1 MKKVGLVTAAI
12 VVAVFFFLLATLP
25 PLPARLNVGIDPDL
39 VRRTVRGAYHIH
51 SSRSDG
57 AADKDAIASA
67 ASRAGLAF
75 IILTDHGDGT
85 RVPDRP
91 EYLHGVLCVDA
102 VEISTNGGHYVAL
115 DMRPSPYPLG
125 GEPEAVVEDV
135 RRLGGFGIAAH
146 PDSPRPQLAWSDWQA
161 PIDGLEW
168 LNADSEWRDES
179 RLHLARLLFDYMW
192 RPGPALASALDRP
205 VTTLK
210 RWDDLLQ
217 RRRIVALAG
226 VDAHG
231 GIGRGMEE
239 GGRRRPALGTIPS
252 YEASFRSFSTRAA
265 LDHPF
270 TGQAPADAASL
281 ISAIRNGHVFT
292 AIDAIAGPAY
302 IGIASD
308 PSGRPYVNYVVGD
321 GGELIMVRDGH
332 DSLPLQEG
340 GTGQYR
346 FKDAD
351 MTGVVRFEIRIPR
364 APGTPPVPWVVSN
377 PVYFS
382 QPSAE
387 PPSSPVSETVVPLA
401 VGAAWHV
408 EKDPETEASTTISGE
423 DVRFDYRLA
432 SGSRRSQFA
441 AAVIDLQGAPADS
454 TAITFSIAA
463 SRPARV
469 SVQLRY
475 PDHAG
480 ARWSRSVYADVA
492 LQEARVPFEGMAPA
506 DFQSGH
512 APNPSAARSL
522 LFVVDL
528 TNARPGDSNSISI
541 HRVGFTVPAA
551 RSKSPIR

>member
-1 MKKVGLVTAAI
+1 MKKVGLLTAAI
-12 VVAVFFFLLATLP
+12 VVAVIFFLLATLP

-39 VRRTVRGAYHIH
+39 MRRTVRGAYHIH

-57 AADKDAIASA
+57 AADKDAIAAA

-85 RVPDRP
+85 RVPDPP

-125 GEPEAVVEDV
+125 GEPEGVVEDV

-179 RLHLARLLFDYMW
+179 RLHLARLLFDYLW

-210 RWDDLLQ
+210 RWDDLLR

-239 GGRRRPALGTIPS
+239 GGKRRPALGTIPS

-265 LDHPF
+265 LDQPF
-270 TGQAPADAASL
+270 TGQATADAASL
-281 ISAIRNGHVFT
+281 LSAIRSGHVFT

-302 IGIASD
+302 IGIGSD

-340 GTGQYR
+340 GAGQYR
-346 FKDAD
+346 LKPDE
-351 MTGVVRFEIRIPR
+351 MTGVVRFEIRVPR
-364 APGTPPVPWVVSN
+364 APGNPPVPWVVSN

-382 QPSAE
+382 LPSAE
-387 PPSSPVSETVVPLA
+387 SPSHPVSETVMPLA
-401 VGAAWHV
+401 LGASWHV
-408 EKDPETEASTTISGE
+408 EKYPETEGRTTMNGE

-463 SRPARV
+463 SHPARV

-475 PDHAG
+475 PDHGG
-480 ARWSRSVYADVA
+480 ARWSRSVYADIA
-492 LQEARVPFEGMAPA
+492 LGEARVPLERMAPA

-512 APNPSAARSL
+512 APDPSAARSL

-528 TNARPGDSNSISI
+528 TNARPGDSNSIRI
-541 HRVGFTVPAA
+541 HGVGFTVPAA
-551 RSKSPIR
+551 RSKSPAR

>member
-1 MKKVGLVTAAI
+1 
-12 VVAVFFFLLATLP
+12 
-25 PLPARLNVGIDPDL
+25 
-39 VRRTVRGAYHIH
+39 
-51 SSRSDG
+51 
-57 AADKDAIASA
+57 
-67 ASRAGLAF
+67 
-75 IILTDHGDGT
+75 
-85 RVPDRP
+85 
-91 EYLHGVLCVDA
+91 
-102 VEISTNGGHYVAL
+102 
-115 DMRPSPYPLG
+115 
-125 GEPEAVVEDV
+125 
-135 RRLGGFGIAAH
+135 
-146 PDSPRPQLAWSDWQA
+146 
-161 PIDGLEW
+161 
-168 LNADSEWRDES
+168 
-179 RLHLARLLFDYMW
+179 
-192 RPGPALASALDRP
+192 
-205 VTTLK
+205 
-210 RWDDLLQ
+210 
-217 RRRIVALAG
+217 VALAG

-239 GGRRRPALGTIPS
+239 GGKRRPALGTIPS
-252 YEASFRSFSTRAA
+252 YEASFRSFSTRAE

-281 ISAIRNGHVFT
+281 ISAIRSGHVFT

-308 PSGRPYVNYVVGD
+308 PSGRPYMNYVVGD

-340 GTGQYR
+340 ATGQYR

-382 QPSAE
+382 QPSTE
-387 PPSSPVSETVVPLA
+387 PPSSLSETVVPLA
-401 VGAAWHV
+401 SGASWHV
-408 EKDPETEASTTISGE
+408 EKDSETEAKTTISGE

-454 TAITFSIAA
+454 TAIAFSIAA
-463 SRPARV
+463 SHPARV

-475 PDHAG
+475 PDHGG
-480 ARWSRSVYADVA
+480 ARWSRSVYADMA

-541 HRVGFTVPAA
+541 HGVGFTVPAA
-551 RSKSPIR
+551 RSKSPTR

>member
-1 MKKVGLVTAAI
+1 MKKVGLLTATI

-25 PLPARLNVGIDPDL
+25 PVPARLNVAVDPDL

-51 SSRSDG
+51 SNRSDG
-57 AADKDAIASA
+57 AADKDAIAAA

-85 RVPDRP
+85 RVADPP

-125 GEPEAVVEDV
+125 GAPDAVVEDV

-146 PDSPRPQLAWSDWQA
+146 PDSPRPQLAWSDWEA

-179 RLHLARLLFDYMW
+179 RLHLARLLFDYLW

-205 VTTLK
+205 VATLK
-210 RWDDLLQ
+210 RWDDLIQ
-217 RRRIVALAG
+217 HRRIVALAG

-239 GGRRRPALGTIPS
+239 GGKRRPALGTIPS

-265 LDHPF
+265 LDQPF
-270 TGQAPADAASL
+270 TGQAASDAASL
-281 ISAIRNGHVFT
+281 MSAIRNGHVFT

-302 IGIASD
+302 IGVESD
-308 PSGRPYVNYVVGD
+308 PSGRPYLNYVVGD

-332 DSLPLQEG
+332 DSLPLQDG
-340 GTGQYR
+340 RAGQYR

-351 MTGVVRFEIRIPR
+351 MTGVVRFEVRVPH
-364 APGTPPVPWVVSN
+364 APGTPPVPWIVSN

-382 QPSAE
+382 QPPAE
-387 PPSSPVSETVVPLA
+387 SPLPAVTDAALPLSPSGL
-401 VGAAWHV
+401 WHV
-408 EKDPETEASTTISGE
+408 EKDPETEAKTTVEGE
-423 DVRFDYRLA
+423 DLVLDYRLA
-432 SGSRRSQFA
+432 SGARRSQFA
-441 AAVIDLQGAPADS
+441 AAVLDLQGAPPGS
-454 TAITFSIAA
+454 TAIVFSIAA
-463 SRPARV
+463 SHPARV

-475 PDHAG
+475 PDQGG
-480 ARWSRSVYADVA
+480 ARWGRSVYADIA
-492 LQEARVPFEGMAPA
+492 PREARVPVERMAPA

-512 APNPSAARSL
+512 APNPSLARSL

-528 TNARPGDSNSISI
+528 TNARPGDSNSIRI
-541 HRVGFTVPAA
+541 HGVGFAVPAVI
-551 RSKSPIR
+551 SKSPPR

>member
-1 MKKVGLVTAAI
+1 MKKVGLLTATI

-39 VRRTVRGAYHIH
+39 MRRTARGAYHIH

-57 AADKDAIASA
+57 AADKDAIAAA

-85 RVPDRP
+85 RVPDAP

-146 PDSPRPQLAWSDWQA
+146 PDSPRPQLAWSDRQA

-179 RLHLARLLFDYMW
+179 RLRLARLLFDYMW

-217 RRRIVALAG
+217 RRRVVALAG

-239 GGRRRPALGTIPS
+239 GGKRRPALGTIPS

-265 LDHPF
+265 LDQPF
-270 TGQAPADAASL
+270 TGQASADAASL

-340 GTGQYR
+340 RAGQYR

-351 MTGVVRFEIRIPR
+351 MTGVVRFEVRVPH
-364 APGTPPVPWVVSN
+364 APGTPPVPWIVSN
-377 PVYFS
+377 PLYFS
-382 QPSAE
+382 QPPARS
-387 PPSSPVSETVVPLA
+387 PSPVSETVVPLA
-401 VGAAWHV
+401 SGASWHV
-408 EKDPETEASTTISGE
+408 EKDPDTEARTTASGE
-423 DVRFDYRLA
+423 DVRFDHRLA

-454 TAITFSIAA
+454 TAIVFSIAA
-463 SRPARV
+463 EHPARV

-475 PDHAG
+475 PDRGG
-480 ARWSRSVYADVA
+480 ARWAKSVYAEPDPR
-492 LQEARVPFEGMAPA
+492 QARVPFERMAPA
-506 DFQSGH
+506 DFQSGQ

-528 TNARPGDSNSISI
+528 TNARPGDSNAIRI
-541 HRVGFTVPAA
+541 HGVGFTVPAA
-551 RSKSPIR
+551 TSKSPAR